1 MTVWLEF
8 SKRSGERVSYQVE
21 GVLTSRRTPFQKLD
35 IVDTMSYGRA
45 LFLDDKIQSAELDEF
60 IYHEALVH
68 PALVLHPEP
77 RSVLVIGGG
86 EGATLRE
93 ALRHRTV
100 ERALMVDIDEQ
111 AVQACREFLGAW
123 HQGAFDDPRV
133 QLVHADARDYLERHD
148 ERFDSIIVDVTDPLA
163 GGPSYRIFTQE
174 FYQLAADRLSE
185 HGTLAVQAESVDLG
199 MLDTHL
205 SIVATLRVV
214 FPHAAAYQAH
224 VPSFGE
230 TWGFTVA
237 AKTRDPRLLRP
248 HEVDA
253 TLAARGCPS
262 LSKEQGLRFYDGE
275 THTRLFALPR
285 YTRRMLAEQQRIVT
299 DDQPVFVA

>member
-1 MTVWLEF
+1 LGLWLEF
-8 SKRSGERVSYQVE
+8 TKRPGERLAYETERILHTRQTE
-21 GVLTSRRTPFQKLD
+21 FQKLE
-35 IVDTMSYGRA
+35 IADTVSYGRA

-68 PALVLHPEP
+68 PALVLHPQP
-77 RSVLVIGGG
+77 RSVLVVGGG

-100 ERALMVDIDEQ
+100 ERAVMVDIDAE
-111 AVQACREFLGAW
+111 AVRACHEHLTAW
-123 HQGAFDDPRV
+123 HQGAFDDRRTE
-133 QLVHADARDYLERHD
+133 LLHADARAYLEQHD

-163 GGPSYRIFTQE
+163 GGPSYRIFTRE
-174 FYQLAADRLSE
+174 FYQLASDRLSD
-185 HGTLAVQAESVDLG
+185 HGTLAVQAESADLNV
-199 MLDTHL
+199 LEAHL
-205 SIVATLRVV
+205 AIVATLRAV

-230 TWGFTVA
+230 AWGFAVA

-253 TLAARGCPS
+253 TLAERGCTS
-262 LSKEQGLRFYDGE
+262 LRFYDGE
-275 THTRLFALPR
+275 THTRIFALPR
-285 YTRRMLAEQQRIVT
+285 YLRRLLSEQRQIVT
-299 DDQPVFVA
+299 DDEPVFVA